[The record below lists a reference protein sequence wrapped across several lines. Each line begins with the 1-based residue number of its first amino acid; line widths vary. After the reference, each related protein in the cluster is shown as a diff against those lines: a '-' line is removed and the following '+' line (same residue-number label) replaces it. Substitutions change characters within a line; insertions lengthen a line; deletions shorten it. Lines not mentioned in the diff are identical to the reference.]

1 MTTVKLPTKLLTIQQ
16 FIERRRPIWI
26 LTTIGFFSIVQKER
40 NQSNDTLTIRARV
53 REDLEGLRAYIPD
66 MSDIIESED
75 SDYRYRAVA
84 KRETVMA
91 ALATLAGGI
100 DYDNFKNEVASRQGY
115 RRAVVYGDVWQVL
128 YRLQSNRR

>member
-1 MTTVKLPTKLLTIQQ
+1 MTTVKLPTKLLTIQR
-16 FIERRRPIWI
+16 FIERRSPIWI
-26 LTTIGFFSIVQKER
+26 LTTIGFFSIVQKEW

-53 REDLEGLRAYIPD
+53 LGDLEGLRAYIPE

-91 ALATLAGGI
+91 ALATLVGGI
-100 DYDNFKNEVASRQGY
+100 DYDNFKAAVAAAPRQGY
-115 RRAVVYGDVWQVL
+115 RR
-128 YRLQSNRR
+128 